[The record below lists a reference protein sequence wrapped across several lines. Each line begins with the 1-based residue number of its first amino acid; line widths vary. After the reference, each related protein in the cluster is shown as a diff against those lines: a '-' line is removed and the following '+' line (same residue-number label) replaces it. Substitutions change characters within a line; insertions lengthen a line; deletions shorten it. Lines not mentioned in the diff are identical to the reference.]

1 MSSPKRRTGTLASH
15 LAGDPSLS
23 ALLSKAERLAS
34 LQEVLSARLP
44 AEAARACR
52 VANIRGDTVVVHAAN
67 NAVAAR
73 CRLSV
78 ARLADGFRDRYP
90 DVKQV
95 KIEIQ
100 TQPAATGGGG
110 HRHRIVIPPPAAPL
124 EQLARDLPDSPLRNA
139 VLSLAT
145 KSR

>member
-1 MSSPKRRTGTLASH
+1 MSSPTRRTGTLATH
-15 LAGDPSLS
+15 LAGDPSV
-23 ALLSKAERLAS
+23 ARLLAQAERLAS
-34 LQEVLSARLP
+34 LQEVLSSRLP

-78 ARLADGFRDRYP
+78 TRLADGFRDRYP

-100 TQPAATGGGG
+100 TQPAATGGAG
-110 HRHRIVIPPPAAPL
+110 HRHRIVIPPPAGPL
-124 EQLARDLPDSPLRNA
+124 KQLAHDLPESPLRDA
-139 VLSLAT
+139 ILSLAT
-145 KSR
+145 KGR